1 MLGAVIKVLFF
12 VVVFVYAALF
22 IMWNQG
28 VFVDLVDLT
37 LWPWPPK
44 AFYALGVQIG
54 LLPLVGVVVGAVFM
68 AVAAWGAWA
77 NQRAATAVASAQVA
91 RAKEK
96 LRSMASTI
104 KTQKAELNEL
114 RATEATS
121 ASHRT
126 VPQPEPE
133 LDSEDD
139 EEII

>member
-1 MLGAVIKVLFF
+1 MLGAVIKVLLF
-12 VVVFVYAALF
+12 VVVLAYAILFVW
-22 IMWNQG
+22 WNQAL
-28 VFVDLVDLT
+28 LVNLT
-37 LWPWPPK
+37 LWEGPPEPR
-44 AFYALGVQIG
+44 Y
-54 LLPLVGVVVGAVFM
+54 LVGVPIGLVPLAGLVVGAIIM
-68 AVAAWGAWA
+68 AVVAWGAWA

-104 KTQKAELNEL
+104 KTQEAELNEL
-114 RATEATS
+114 RATEAAST
-121 ASHRT
+121 SHRT